1 MSNELVDIE
10 GKIKQIIADLG
21 VNIPSNVQSIIDTLI
36 TGIQAVQGLI
46 PADKKAE
53 VEGIEQSVLKI
64 LEASAVVESEISKLV
79 NYKKQGQEN
88 PATA

>member
-36 TGIQAVQGLI
+36 TGIQAVQGLV

-79 NYKKQGQEN
+79 NYKKQSQEN

>member
-36 TGIQAVQGLI
+36 TGIQAVQGLV

>member
-36 TGIQAVQGLI
+36 TGIQAVQGLV
-46 PADKKAE
+46 PTDKKAE

-79 NYKKQGQEN
+79 NYKKQGREN

>member
-36 TGIQAVQGLI
+36 TGIQAVQGLV

-64 LEASAVVESEISKLV
+64 LEASVVVESEISKLV